1 MKKDQPIKVR
11 LDETGRMLLPPEV
24 SAQLGL
30 VPGGEVRMEVT
41 AHGLNIQPSVHRLAK
56 VYIEPTNQCN
66 LDCATCMRS
75 AWDEPL
81 GYMTLS
87 TFDRILDGIRAFS
100 PKPAVFFGGYGE
112 PLAHPDIRAM
122 VQSARSAGL
131 EVELITNG
139 TLLDETAA
147 RWMVAAGLNRLWVS
161 IDGASPASYA
171 DIRLGAELPK
181 ILANISQLQNIR
193 EQAGSAFPKLGI
205 AFVAMKQNIADLP
218 EVIRMGKILG
228 ADVFSVSGVL
238 PHTPELRDQ
247 ILYKHSLEDSRLQ
260 PSDWAPVLSLPRTD
274 LDEAVLR
281 AIAGSLPEQVSL
293 QIAREPVGMGIRKCP
308 FVEKGSV
315 SIRWDG
321 AVSPC
326 LALLHTHT
334 SYLGQTERKSHA
346 YGFGNIQQNS
356 LWELWQDPT
365 YVRLRERLQEFDF
378 SPCAFCNSCQMAES
392 NLVDCFGNDQPV
404 CGGCLWAQ
412 GFIQCP

>member
-1 MKKDQPIKVR
+1 MKKDQPIMLR
-11 LDETGRMLLPPEV
+11 LDETGRVLLPPEI
-24 SAQLGL
+24 AAHFGL
-30 VPGGEVRMEVT
+30 FSGGELQMELT
-41 AHGLNIQPSVHRLAK
+41 AHGLHIQPSVHRLAK
-56 VYIEPTNQCN
+56 IYIEPTNLCN

-75 AWDEPL
+75 VWDDPL
-81 GYMTLS
+81 GYMTIS
-87 TFDRILDGIRAFS
+87 TFDRVMDGIRDFS
-100 PKPAVFFGGYGE
+100 PPPAVFFGGFGE
-112 PLAHPDIRAM
+112 PLAHPDIAAM
-122 VQSARSAGL
+122 VKSARSAGL

-139 TLLDETAA
+139 TLLDEPVA

-181 ILANISQLQNIR
+181 VLANISQLQNIR

-218 EVIRMGKILG
+218 EIIRLGKALE
-228 ADVFSVSGVL
+228 ADLFSVSGVL

-274 LDEAVLR
+274 LDESVLR
-281 AIAGSLPEQVSL
+281 AIAGSLPEQVTL
-293 QIAREPVGMGIRKCP
+293 QIARQRIGLGTKRCP

-321 AVSPC
+321 VVSPC

-334 SYLGQTERKSHA
+334 SYLGETERISHA
-346 YGFGNIQQNS
+346 YEIGNIQQSS
-356 LWELWQDPT
+356 LKDLWQDQS
-365 YVRLRERLQEFDF
+365 YIRLRERLQEFDF